1 MTYKSK
7 AIGDIVS
14 SDFRT
19 AELFKEAKMDFCC
32 GGKISLEE
40 SCKQKGIDVDSF
52 VEDLKRIEASQ
63 DNSGHNY
70 SSWTLDFLCDY
81 IVNTHHKYV
90 KKNLPDLDG
99 YTKKIA
105 SVHGDIHPELIEVA
119 ELFGQLKYELDQHLL
134 KEEKILFPA
143 IKEVLSSGS
152 DEAKKII
159 KSEIDRMGTEHEFA
173 GGTMDKINQITNDYD
188 LPDGACNTYRVC
200 FELLSQFED
209 DLHIH
214 FHLENNILYN
224 KALEL

>member
-1 MTYKSK
+1 M
-7 AIGDIVS
+7 
-14 SDFRT
+14 
-19 AELFKEAKMDFCC
+19 
-32 GGKISLEE
+32 
-40 SCKQKGIDVDSF
+40 
-52 VEDLKRIEASQ
+52 
-63 DNSGHNY
+63 
-70 SSWTLDFLCDY
+70 
-81 IVNTHHKYV
+81 
-90 KKNLPDLDG
+90 DG

-214 FHLENNILYN
+214 VHLENNILYN